1 MIANVS
7 GKVFLFSVCS
17 ISMIIVNRACALEFP
32 YVCILL
38 LLQNLVSALVL
49 LVKNRTFD
57 VSVAMSWLP
66 CTLLFCCNLISS
78 LQSLVFINV
87 PTFTVLRNT
96 QPLLSVLLGALFM
109 QHGTQADSVFYLA
122 SMLLGALVYCSDDLF
137 FNALGY
143 VWALLHITSMT
154 CYTILIKSKF
164 SSMKITVDEMAF
176 YNNLLS
182 LPFLF
187 LLSILQMMYS
197 QETVF
202 RDIVAC
208 TNRFQC
214 IGTITLSCT
223 CGVLMSVAGFHCQKV
238 VSATTFLCLNNFSK
252 IPAVVLSCY
261 LFNENISSKSA
272 HGMIISII
280 SAFFYAYSTKESS
293 PPLMAMIQ
301 TLLIVSCLVYTLP
314 TANSFI
320 DSIISNTRP

>member
-1 MIANVS
+1 M
-7 GKVFLFSVCS
+7 G
-17 ISMIIVNRACALEFP
+17 
-32 YVCILL
+32 
-38 LLQNLVSALVL
+38 
-49 LVKNRTFD
+49 
-57 VSVAMSWLP
+57 AM
-66 CTLLFCCNLISS
+66 
-78 LQSLVFINV
+78 
-87 PTFTVLRNT
+87 
-96 QPLLSVLLGALFM
+96 FM
-109 QHGTQADSVFYLA
+109 EHSTQADSVFYLA

-137 FNALGY
+137 FDASGY
-143 VWALLHITSMT
+143 AWALLHITSMT

-187 LLSILQMMYS
+187 LLSITQMVYS

-202 RDIVAC
+202 RDIVEC
-208 TNRFQC
+208 TNRLQC

-223 CGVLMSVAGFHCQKV
+223 CGVLISVAAFHCQKV

-301 TLLIVSCLVYTLP
+301 TLLILSCLVYTLP